1 MYCANHQGTPFP
13 YHHFAYIFEVFT
25 LEICCIHRP
34 LYQCQDTQ
42 HWAMTYPKTQKIVI
56 YIMKIMWLT
65 NFWSTLVQQFNYHAG
80 FIENIQPV
88 WILGKVRCCVKLFE
102 FQTQFAKRLGHANFF
117 KQFQFSEEKK
127 RILLGKKCTDLHL
140 FSKV

>member
-1 MYCANHQGTPFP
+1 MNHKISSNVYCKNHQGTPFP

-56 YIMKIMWLT
+56 SIMKIMRLT
-65 NFWSTLVQQFNYHAG
+65 NF
-80 FIENIQPV
+80 
-88 WILGKVRCCVKLFE
+88 
-102 FQTQFAKRLGHANFF
+102 
-117 KQFQFSEEKK
+117 
-127 RILLGKKCTDLHL
+127 
-140 FSKV
+140 